1 MRKVTSFVILTC
13 ASAFAVCLGQAPSQ
27 TKPAALHSTSA
38 APQVTIS
45 KPSITFAAPRAAPA
59 IPPARALASTQ
70 DQVTIHSSKP
80 ENQQEPWHVV
90 LHGQDYYCRLETTGS
105 HVEKTPV
112 CLTKRQLQEQHVQT
126 QQFFESFHRNGAA
139 EQAVTKTTMSNGGG
153 AVASP

>member
-1 MRKVTSFVILTC
+1 MRTATSFVILTG
-13 ASAFAVCLGQAPSQ
+13 ASAFGVCAGQAPSP
-27 TKPAALHSTSA
+27 TKPAPLHSTSA

-59 IPPARALASTQ
+59 ISPATTPASTQ
-70 DQVTIHSSKP
+70 DQVTVHGPKP
-80 ENQQEPWHVV
+80 ESHQEPWHVV
-90 LHGQDYYCRLETTGS
+90 LQGQDYYCRLETTGS

-126 QQFFESFHRNGAA
+126 QQFFESFHRAGAA
-139 EQAVTKTTMSNGGG
+139 EQAVTQSTMSNSGG